1 MDKTEAR
8 AVLVEQL
15 AAWRKRAYAE
25 LASMVGSHS
34 VIAARGASGAEYQI
48 EIEVLWDS
56 PRERV
61 NVLVSGGVDDG
72 RGLASLFPLCES
84 FIVAPDGRFVG
95 E

>member
-8 AVLVEQL
+8 AVLVEKL
-15 AAWRKRAYAE
+15 AAWRQRPYAE

-34 VIAARGASGAEYQI
+34 VIEACGASGAEYQI

-61 NVLVSGGVDDG
+61 NVLVMGAVDDG
-72 RGLASLFPLCES
+72 RFLASLTPLCAS

>member
-8 AVLVEQL
+8 AALVEQL
-15 AAWRKRAYAE
+15 AAWRQRPYAE

-34 VIAARGASGAEYQI
+34 VIVARGASGAEYQV

-56 PRERV
+56 PRERD
-61 NVLVSGGVDDG
+61 NVLVMGAVDDG
-72 RGLASLFPLCES
+72 RLLASLTPVCAS